1 MHRPA
6 LPELAA
12 VILCAPTSGS
22 ALRAASCTT
31 ASMSPSGP
39 GTRLQRHHARL
50 HEGIRGRPVRPRLG
64 SSTPGRH
71 CRTPPSG
78 GMSSLRLRALRR
90 RRHHLTPGERSS
102 EGRPPGGFSAS
113 VGGTVLGLVNAAT
126 ASRLRGACQS
136 ALNSAASMSLVL
148 GPVTSPR
155 LAASG
160 PPACARSSAF
170 SRLSP
175 LPCKR
180 RPRVPSPDGAPARVD
195 RHCDSSP
202 AFHD

>member
-1 MHRPA
+1 MRALHRPA
-6 LPELAA
+6 LPELAV

-22 ALRAASCTT
+22 ALRAASRTT

-113 VGGTVLGLVNAAT
+113 VRGHCTRPSKRCHGEPPPGGLPERVEQRCLDV
-126 ASRLRGACQS
+126 SRTRPSNVA
-136 ALNSAASMSLVL
+136 AASSL
-148 GPVTSPR
+148 R
-155 LAASG
+155 AACLRAFIG
-160 PPACARSSAF
+160 VFSAVSF
-170 SRLSP
+170 AL
-175 LPCKR
+175 
-180 RPRVPSPDGAPARVD
+180 
-195 RHCDSSP
+195 
-202 AFHD
+202 